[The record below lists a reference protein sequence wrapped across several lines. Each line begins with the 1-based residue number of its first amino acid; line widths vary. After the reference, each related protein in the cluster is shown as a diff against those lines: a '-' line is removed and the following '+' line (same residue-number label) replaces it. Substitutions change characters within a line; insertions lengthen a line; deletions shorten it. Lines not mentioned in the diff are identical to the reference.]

1 MIPTIDK
8 MLSLTA
14 DIAEEL
20 LILKDADKDMLPADL
35 KLKIIQLAEL
45 AATSETEEPQPVE
58 EVNTD
63 VPEAET
69 VEETASDI
77 VESAE
82 VEAIEDFAE
91 PMPEPVSE
99 PVLEPV
105 SELALEPEP
114 EPVDKS
120 EPEVESVPEP
130 EPEPIPSE
138 LEAGFAALEA
148 AIENAKEPESV
159 EAKTAVQEEPNVEAV
174 EPESAAPERF
184 IEIGALQKAFSINDL
199 FFFRREIFGGS
210 KQSFDAMLDRVSA
223 LSDRRMLQEYLVEE
237 LNLNL
242 NQTPGK
248 DLYHILVTFFR

>member
-45 AATSETEEPQPVE
+45 AATSETEAPQPVE
-58 EVNTD
+58 ANTD

-69 VEETASDI
+69 VKETA
-77 VESAE
+77 
-82 VEAIEDFAE
+82 
-91 PMPEPVSE
+91 PE
-99 PVLEPV
+99 PVLEP
-105 SELALEPEP
+105 APEP
-114 EPVDKS
+114 EPVDKP
-120 EPEVESVPEP
+120 EPELESASAPEPEP

-148 AIENAKEPESV
+148 AIENAKEPEPV

-174 EPESAAPERF
+174 EAVEAIEPESAAPERF

-210 KQSFDAMLDRVSA
+210 KQAFDAMLDRVSV

-248 DLYHILVTFFR
+248 DLYHILVAFFR

>member
-69 VEETASDI
+69 VEETAPDI
-77 VESAE
+77 AESAE
-82 VEAIEDFAE
+82 VEAIEDSAE

-99 PVLEPV
+99 PVLET
-105 SELALEPEP
+105 EP

-130 EPEPIPSE
+130 EPEPITTE

-148 AIENAKEPESV
+148 AIENAKEPEPV
-159 EAKTAVQEEPNVEAV
+159 EARTAVQEEPNVEAA

-210 KQSFDAMLDRVSA
+210 KQAFDAMLDRVSA

-248 DLYHILVTFFR
+248 ELYHILVTFFR

>member
-69 VEETASDI
+69 VEETAPDI
-77 VESAE
+77 AESAE
-82 VEAIEDFAE
+82 VEAIEDSAE

-99 PVLEPV
+99 PVLET
-105 SELALEPEP
+105 EP

-148 AIENAKEPESV
+148 AIENAKEPEPV
-159 EAKTAVQEEPNVEAV
+159 EARTAVQEEPNVEAA

-210 KQSFDAMLDRVSA
+210 KQAFDAMLDRVSA

-248 DLYHILVTFFR
+248 ELYHILVTFFR